1 MNENKIERNFIM
13 FRILKKSLILL
24 LLLTINTIVYI
35 VKIIH
40 EFYEKNNSNI
50 KKYAKSFHS
59 ILKEE
64 LER

>member
-1 MNENKIERNFIM
+1 M
-13 FRILKKSLILL
+13 FRIIKKSLILL

-40 EFYEKNNSNI
+40 EFYEKNNSEI